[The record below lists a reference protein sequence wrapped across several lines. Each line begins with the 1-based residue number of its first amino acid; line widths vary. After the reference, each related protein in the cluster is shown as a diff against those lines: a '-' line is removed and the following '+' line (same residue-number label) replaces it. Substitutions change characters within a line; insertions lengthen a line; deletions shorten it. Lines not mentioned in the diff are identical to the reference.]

1 MQKLVI
7 RCSSLFKLM
16 SNPTGKTNL
25 EKYEATVNS
34 LEESRIKYE
43 AVTNKETKTALKLH
57 AKIID
62 LKALAVEQ
70 KRVKDVV
77 ILSQTCKTWL
87 KEEAKQFFYGYNS
100 EIKSKY
106 FEKGHKNEDAAIVLL
121 NEKLGTT
128 FIKNEERKTNG
139 WLTGECDLNDVKNKT
154 IRDIKNAW
162 SLETF
167 PAFKED
173 VDKKADE
180 SGYIWQQK
188 GYLILWKYKRAFV
201 DYCFTETPDNLLSVF
216 DNKTVHK
223 YNPKIK
229 NVKYITPSSEIVL
242 EDGEE
247 AEIKRRHKYAQIYY
261 NELINEL
268 KAK

>member
-1 MQKLVI
+1 
-7 RCSSLFKLM
+7 M

-25 EKYEATVNS
+25 EKYEATVEA
-34 LEESRIKYE
+34 LESERAKYKEIK
-43 AVTNKETKTALKLH
+43 NKETKTAANKA
-57 AKIID
+57 AKISE
-62 LKALAVEQ
+62 LTLLAIEQ
-70 KRVKDVV
+70 KKVKDVV

-87 KEEAKQFFYGYNS
+87 KEEAKKFFYGYDS

-106 FEKGHKNEDAAIVLL
+106 FDKGHQNEDTAIELL
-121 NEKLGTT
+121 NDKLGTDYV
-128 FIKNEERKTNG
+128 KNEVRKTNAF
-139 WLTGECDLNDVKNKT
+139 LTGECDLDNKKEKT

-167 PAFKED
+167 PAFTED

-201 DYCFTETPDNLLSVF
+201 DYCFTETPEPLLSTW
-216 DNKTVHK
+216 DNKSIHQ
-223 YNPKIK
+223 YNPEIGK
-229 NVKYITPSSEIVL
+229 VKYITTSSEIVL
-242 EDGEE
+242 EDSDE
-247 AEIKRRHKYAQIYY
+247 AEIKKRHKYAQIYY